1 MFSTN
6 YVRRKDY
13 GTASPQDEFIVS
25 LLRHHIEEILPTYA
39 KSSSLNPRAL
49 DVGCGSQPFRKN
61 LEILGYTYTSIDAEQ
76 NPENSVDVVC
86 RIDQPLPSEAIANG
100 TFDFILCTEVMEH
113 VVDWNM
119 AFSNFSQLLTPE
131 GRLFITCP
139 YFYPL
144 HEEPYDFWRATPYTL
159 QHFGNKF
166 GLKIL
171 YQVNAGDGWDVLGTL
186 LGSIYSEPKSHSLGD
201 RIFSKVISLCQ
212 KVVLKLLLARFI
224 QRFAHLK
231 GKLYL
236 ANIVVFEK

>member
-1 MFSTN
+1 MISTTH
-6 YVRRKDY
+6 VRRKDY
-13 GTASPQDEFIVS
+13 GTPSPQDEFIVS
-25 LLRHHIEEILPTYA
+25 LLRHHIEEILSTYS
-39 KSSSLNPRAL
+39 KSTSLNPRAL
-49 DVGCGSQPFRKN
+49 DVGCGRQPFREN
-61 LEILGYTYTSIDAEQ
+61 LETLGYTYSSIDAEQ

-119 AFSNFSQLLTPE
+119 AFSNFSQLLTPK

-144 HEEPYDFWRATPYTL
+144 HEEPYDFWRATPYAL
-159 QHFGNKF
+159 QHFGDKF

-171 YQVNAGDGWDVLGTL
+171 YQVNAGDAWDVLGTL
-186 LGSIYSEPKSHSLGD
+186 LGSIYSEPKSQSLGD
-201 RIFSKVISLCQ
+201 RILAKVISLCQ

-224 QRFAHLK
+224 QQFAHLK